1 MNNVCG
7 INFNVIQLWI
17 GETENQ
23 RVFDVPAYGG
33 FLIIDYRSYLEE
45 LFDVGGKIAVYKN

>member
-1 MNNVCG
+1 LNNVCG